1 MGLDDVR
8 EPRHG
13 CRRCPIRVL
22 TSFGDLG
29 GSPGD
34 DVASSSNH
42 VIAKQ
47 AKKSKSRF
55 HIPTPAGRVTPTS
68 IPVDVR
74 SSFSHWRITR
84 FDAVHFSFTS
94 SLRGVT

>member
-22 TSFGDLG
+22 TLFGDLG

-47 AKKSKSRF
+47 SKSRF
-55 HIPTPAGRVTPTS
+55 H
-68 IPVDVR
+68 R
-74 SSFSHWRITR
+74 SMERAVSTAMTITATCR
-84 FDAVHFSFTS
+84 T
-94 SLRGVT
+94 

>member
-1 MGLDDVR
+1 MALDDVR

-13 CRRCPIRVL
+13 CRRCPIRVS

-29 GSPGD
+29 GSADD

-55 HIPTPAGRVTPTS
+55 HRNVK
-68 IPVDVR
+68 R
-74 SSFSHWRITR
+74 
-84 FDAVHFSFTS
+84 AVKGFPEKVFLDPSDINA
-94 SLRGVT
+94 